1 MSSLGVVTALTSC
14 PDTSTDGGRSESTLL
29 SPRRVVTVVSDVV
42 PPEVESLLTADP
54 VVAHLATCVDGHPHS
69 APLWFRYADGA
80 VEVLTT
86 GRKLANVRRNPRVS
100 ISMERDQGGI
110 PEWMVTIRGTATVID
125 DEDEIEA
132 ANRRINRRYGV
143 DDDAWSEN
151 VLVRID
157 VESVAY
163 RTY

>member
-1 MSSLGVVTALTSC
+1 MSEVI
-14 PDTSTDGGRSESTLL
+14 
-29 SPRRVVTVVSDVV
+29 
-42 PPEVESLLTADP
+42 PPEVEELLTGEP
-54 VVAHLATCVDGHPHS
+54 VVAHLATCVDGKPHS
-69 APLWFRYADGA
+69 APLWFRYEDGT
-80 VEVLTT
+80 VEILTT

-100 ISMERDQGGI
+100 LSMEREREGI
-110 PEWMVTIRGTATVID
+110 PEWMVTLRGTATVVD

-143 DDDAWSEN
+143 EKDAWSEN

-157 VESVAY
+157 VGSVAY

>member
-1 MSSLGVVTALTSC
+1 MS
-14 PDTSTDGGRSESTLL
+14 E
-29 SPRRVVTVVSDVV
+29 VV
-42 PPEVESLLTADP
+42 PPEVEELLTGEP
-54 VVAHLATCVDGHPHS
+54 VVAHLATCVDGKPHS
-69 APLWFRYADGA
+69 APLWFRYEDGT
-80 VEVLTT
+80 VEILTT

-100 ISMERDQGGI
+100 LSMEREREGI
-110 PEWMVTIRGTATVID
+110 PEWMVTIRGTATVVD

-143 DDDAWSEN
+143 EKDAWSEN

-157 VESVAY
+157 VGSVAY

>member
-1 MSSLGVVTALTSC
+1 MA
-14 PDTSTDGGRSESTLL
+14 
-29 SPRRVVTVVSDVV
+29 DVV
-42 PPEVESLLTADP
+42 PPEVEALLTGDP

-69 APLWFRYADGA
+69 APLWFRYEDGT
-80 VEVLTT
+80 VEILTT
-86 GRKLANVRRNPRVS
+86 GRKLANVRRNPRVA
-100 ISMERDQGGI
+100 ISMERDREGI
-110 PEWMVTIRGTATVID
+110 PEWMVTIQGTATVVE
-125 DEDEIEA
+125 DEAEIEA

-157 VESVAY
+157 VGSVAY

>member
-1 MSSLGVVTALTSC
+1 MA
-14 PDTSTDGGRSESTLL
+14 DD
-29 SPRRVVTVVSDVV
+29 VS
-42 PPEVESLLTADP
+42 PEVEELLTGDP

-69 APLWFRYADGA
+69 APLWFRYEDGMI
-80 VEVLTT
+80 EVLTT
-86 GRKLANVRRNPRVS
+86 GRKLENVRRNPRVS
-100 ISMERDQGGI
+100 LSMERDREGI
-110 PEWMVTIRGTATVID
+110 PEWMVTIRGTATVVD

-143 DDDAWSEN
+143 EEDAWSEN

-157 VESVAY
+157 VGSVAY